1 MTEHDEVA
9 EIKAELL
16 AKYAQRQALL
26 FHQFDGFLNSADDLS
41 DVGDGDAIFSGSTYE
56 LRNGIDVRIQI
67 LDGTTKE
74 DAVRILRKMV
84 ESIER
89 DGLCH
94 YATGQ
99 PAAPGFSPVRQ
110 PGDLDLDF

>member
-9 EIKAELL
+9 AIKAELL

-26 FHQFDGFLNSADDLS
+26 FHQFDGFLDSADDFS
-41 DVGDGDAIFSGSTYE
+41 DQGDGDSIFSRSTYE
-56 LRNGIDVRIQI
+56 LRKGIDVRIQI

-84 ESIER
+84 DWIDR
-89 DGLCH
+89 DGLH
-94 YATGQ
+94 HMETGQ
-99 PAAPGFSPVRQ
+99 PAPELFRPVKTSED
-110 PGDLDLDF
+110 DLPF